1 MNNNNRVH
9 LIENYSVDV
18 SLPLSVI
25 RDHVQ
30 RPDHAREPVRGQACQ
45 KLNTDPNKRFG
56 NRDLFF

>member
-1 MNNNNRVH
+1 
-9 LIENYSVDV
+9 LIKNSVDV

-45 KLNTDPNKRFG
+45 KLNTDPNKRLS